1 VNDTGDA
8 TGGVRWS
15 PRAYVLYGTAAVF
28 VIAAVALRNP
38 ALLVVAVP
46 LLLGPI
52 AATLGVPANGTS
64 AALTWEVGGSGDQ
77 VKVVGTFEWN
87 VPLRAGQMVP
97 VFAPP
102 PSLTESAPVKREAD
116 ASHLQFVLTYTIP
129 SPVLLEVPVP
139 RLLWRDAWGLVEH
152 EVKVAG
158 EPVSVER
165 YPPEI
170 HRLDRIRLERT
181 TPLPGEM
188 RSRMVGPAGEYF
200 AVRPSVPGDTRRQIN
215 WRATAR
221 AGRLLANDYHLER
234 TGDLLLLLDLRPS
247 GLGAARDDRMLNV
260 ARAAALG
267 IADAFLSQKSRV
279 GVGVFTDQLAAV
291 PLGTGRL
298 QRFRI
303 RALLRDSVMPAEAG
317 PPERL
322 AISVRRFFPP
332 GAFTILISPLL
343 EEDAMLILPLLRRRG
358 FPTIVLSPSPL
369 AVLGLSESAP
379 EDRIAARLIRLV
391 RRRRLGEAWQQA
403 PVIDW
408 DDYWSLASF
417 VRFLQSPSLGQR
429 RA

>member
-1 VNDTGDA
+1 LTGADPS
-8 TGGVRWS
+8 TGWFRWK
-15 PRAYVLYGTAAVF
+15 PRAYVLYGTAAAFVF
-28 VIAAVALRNP
+28 AAVALRNP
-38 ALLVVAVP
+38 APLFVAVP

-52 AATLGVPANGTS
+52 AATFAFPGTLRS
-64 AALTWEVGGSGDQ
+64 AALEWAVEGAGNQ
-77 VKVVGTFEWN
+77 IKIVGTFRWKAPLRGGRM
-87 VPLRAGQMVP
+87 VPLFSLPASLSEA
-97 VFAPP
+97 APAEFEGA
-102 PSLTESAPVKREAD
+102 PSQLRFELRYA
-116 ASHLQFVLTYTIP
+116 IP
-129 SPVLLEVPVP
+129 GPLLLELACP
-139 RLLWRDAWGLVEH
+139 RLFWRDAWGLVEH
-152 EVKVAG
+152 EVKVSG
-158 EPVSVER
+158 EPLSVER

-200 AVRPSVPGDTRRQIN
+200 AVRPSIPGDTRRQIN

-221 AGRLLANDYHLER
+221 AGKLLANDYHLER

-247 GLGAARDDRMLNV
+247 RLGAARDDRILNV
-260 ARAAALG
+260 ARAAAFG
-267 IADAFLSQKSRV
+267 IADAFLAQKSRV
-279 GVGVFTDQLAAV
+279 GVGVFADQLAVV

-303 RALLRDSVMPAEAG
+303 RALLRESKMPVEAG

-343 EEDAMLILPLLRRRG
+343 EEDSMLILPLLRRRG
-358 FPTIVLSPSPL
+358 FPTVVLSPSPL
-369 AVLGLSESAP
+369 AVLGLSDSTL
-379 EDRIAARLIRLV
+379 EDRVAARLIRLV

-408 DDYWSLASF
+408 DDYWSLSPF
-417 VRFLQSPSLGQR
+417 VRFLQSPALGNR
-429 RA
+429 RS